1 MCVGEEGVDPAP
13 GVTSPPQPPL
23 CIDTSPRQMGGRS
36 SRNPRLSS
44 SFDLTQHKNTLRAGD
59 SLSVGFSLINV
70 MHVGIQF
77 GVRPKPRNIHHLDP
91 LCSCVIKGVFKT
103 IPETQVNNLLMDI
116 PCSFRSL
123 IFITLQARTTVPPWD
138 VIKNKRLITTHK

>member
-1 MCVGEEGVDPAP
+1 MKSLTVFCLGGCAVCAWGEGVGPAP

-77 GVRPKPRNIHHLDP
+77 GVRPNH
-91 LCSCVIKGVFKT
+91 G
-103 IPETQVNNLLMDI
+103 PETAKHT
-116 PCSFRSL
+116 PS
-123 IFITLQARTTVPPWD
+123 
-138 VIKNKRLITTHK
+138 

>member
-1 MCVGEEGVDPAP
+1 MCAWGEGVGPAP

-59 SLSVGFSLINV
+59 SLSVRFSLINV

-77 GVRPKPRNIHHLDP
+77 GVRHRETYTILIPCVRIEGFSKQYRKRRLIILLLDI
-91 LCSCVIKGVFKT
+91 S
-103 IPETQVNNLLMDI
+103 
-116 PCSFRSL
+116 CSFRSA
-123 IFITLQARTTVPPWD
+123 IFITLQARTTVSPWD
-138 VIKNKRLITTHK
+138 VVKNKRLITAHK